1 MSTKL
6 LNTIRQQDQD
16 ALAAA
21 YNGENRRRRSDW
33 VIDVMRKKLPPDHI
47 ALANRL
53 MDLHAQSEGIKPQG
67 YESVD
72 GGGNGAEASMAY
84 RTDAVRALNGF
95 EAAVRTRLGANGS
108 RAFWA
113 IAWGSSM
120 AETIRATNYARGS
133 HGMVTKL
140 IQLTMMAAQDYD
152 DVCRGLDH
160 ATQIRASNL

>member
-16 ALAAA
+16 ALAAE

-33 VIDVMRKKLPPDHI
+33 VIDSMRRKLPPDHV

-95 EAAVRTRLGANGS
+95 DAAVRTRLGANGS

-113 IAWGSSM
+113 IA
-120 AETIRATNYARGS
+120 
-133 HGMVTKL
+133 
-140 IQLTMMAAQDYD
+140 
-152 DVCRGLDH
+152 
-160 ATQIRASNL
+160 